1 MNRRERRAMEK
12 KLGISA
18 YRNSLP
24 LGKKMEIIRENIIEG
39 HKKQSKKKEEIR
51 VENHKE
57 EIADLN
63 KKVADRA
70 IQLMLNDGMDYY
82 SATEK
87 AKEEFGQTV

>member
-12 KLGISA
+12 KLGISK

-39 HKKQSKKKEEIR
+39 KKTQTKKKEEVR
-51 VENHKE
+51 VEQNKA
-57 EIADLN
+57 EISDLN

-70 IQLMLNDGMDYY
+70 IQLMLGPTGIDLY
-82 SATEK
+82 SATEQ
-87 AKEEFGQTV
+87 AKKEFGA